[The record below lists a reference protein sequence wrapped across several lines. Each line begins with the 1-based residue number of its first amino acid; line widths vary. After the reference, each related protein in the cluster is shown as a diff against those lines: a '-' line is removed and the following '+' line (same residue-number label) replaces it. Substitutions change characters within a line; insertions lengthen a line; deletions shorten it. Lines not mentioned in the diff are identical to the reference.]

1 MEKFKDFLYNKND
14 IVVAIVILLIALTI
28 IAFRVKDIMQYPK
41 ELAEQQSQAI
51 QKIEQSDDDSQKNEN
66 SDKSDNDTSNSDDSS
81 KKSE

>member
-14 IVVAIVILLIALTI
+14 IVVAIIILLIALTI

-51 QKIEQSDDDSQKNEN
+51 QKIEQSDDDSQNGTETDKDN
-66 SDKSDNDTSNSDDSS
+66 SSSKDSS